1 MVGGLAGRLGMESL
15 ELGKCRGLLQG
26 LLLGLT
32 LAPALDIQVG
42 TVGQARAL
50 LPILPESSPPPL
62 SFQSFGQGSH
72 GQLWAS
78 LNFPGHLGSVGP
90 ANGTRPVGLRGGT
103 AGTSDPTLTCP
114 HPIQACSAAWWGGS
128 PPSSLT
134 TRGTPGLHYLQP
146 LVHTLG
152 VELMV
157 AGENSEQLPR
167 LEVAEADHTPGR
179 RAQNVAS
186 MRVAE
191 GRLMAEHEPHCP
203 HPQERVPWQPI
214 CAQRAG
220 AGAQHSQR
228 LLRLMAVWVEAV
240 GWKLLDVRFGEASR
254 LGISQPLRQAQE
266 GLHTGRRVGSAAAW
280 AGGPQAPTSQDRV
293 PRDLIVLQLHVIH
306 IEIDPG

>member
-90 ANGTRPVGLRGGT
+90 ANGTRPVGL
-103 AGTSDPTLTCP
+103 
-114 HPIQACSAAWWGGS
+114 
-128 PPSSLT
+128 
-134 TRGTPGLHYLQP
+134 QP

-157 AGENSEQLPR
+157 AGENSKQLPR
-167 LEVAEADHTPGR
+167 LEVAEADHT
-179 RAQNVAS
+179 
-186 MRVAE
+186 
-191 GRLMAEHEPHCP
+191 
-203 HPQERVPWQPI
+203 
-214 CAQRAG
+214 
-220 AGAQHSQR
+220 QR

-266 GLHTGRRVGSAAAW
+266 GL
-280 AGGPQAPTSQDRV
+280 
-293 PRDLIVLQLHVIH
+293 IVLQLHVIH
-306 IEIDPG
+306 IEIQADGGPHCCGRHWQH